1 MKRSRFEA
9 ETIFIELKLKYFHNF
24 QQFRRKKY
32 AKRKLP
38 KCLVYDESAS
48 TENSLSAL
56 VQAPDNQTD
65 ETYQSTV
72 CVQKTIKGRAIQSML
87 LKGMAKFHDV
97 IEEAKETHSIAAIRK
112 LFPKEFSQQIDN
124 QEQILDEYRRVE
136 EALKNDEKLQ
146 EELKKVESKDAGNL
160 LNFLE
165 KELSRLEGEKR
176 AHALYLLAERERYS
190 RQAATMGK
198 SEFEEQ
204 FRSDAIT
211 LYLENILL
219 EGVHRATDDN
229 SREFIR
235 KVAKQIDRKASKSV
249 TFDEEVEQFSDES
262 NTEDVSEG
270 SGIAGEIPDQK
281 VVLELLKDNMMPQIM
296 DRIKNE
302 QLLGQQKKFLM
313 AAHQDLFREEFE
325 QAKLEQE
332 LIMCADILND
342 FIELA
347 TADYLSPAESFESH
361 TSIEAE
367 VLASQI
373 VKQILNEMIE
383 MNFEFSPSSTE
394 HSSSNGSY
402 DGDYSN
408 VQSTSDA
415 DTTTDLLANQVVQSI
430 LNEILENSFS
440 STTEFSESHTSDT
453 N

>member
-1 MKRSRFEA
+1 MRQK
-9 ETIFIELKLKYFHNF
+9 IFIELKLKRFHKF

-48 TENSLSAL
+48 TDCPMSAL
-56 VQAPDNQTD
+56 TQAPDSQTD
-65 ETYQSTV
+65 ETYQNTV
-72 CVQKTIKGRAIQSML
+72 CIQKTIKGRAIQSML

-97 IEEAKETHSIAAIRK
+97 IEETKETHSIAAIRK

-146 EELKKVESKDAGNL
+146 QELKKVESKDAGNL

-165 KELSRLEGEKR
+165 KELHRLEGEKR

-190 RQAATMGK
+190 RQAASMGK
-198 SEFEEQ
+198 TEFEEQ

-211 LYLENILL
+211 LYLENILI
-219 EGVHRATDDN
+219 EGVHRAADDN
-229 SREFIR
+229 SREYIR

-249 TFDEEVEQFSDES
+249 TFDEEVDQFSDES
-262 NTEDVSEG
+262 NTENVSE
-270 SGIAGEIPDQK
+270 SSCKADEIPDQK
-281 VVLELLKDNMMPQIM
+281 IVLELLKDNMMPQIM

-302 QLLGQQKKFLM
+302 HLLAQQKKFLM
-313 AAHQDLFREEFE
+313 LAHQDLFKEEFE
-325 QAKLEQE
+325 EAKLELE
-332 LIMCADILND
+332 RIMCIEILND
-342 FIELA
+342 YIELA
-347 TADYLSPAESFESH
+347 TADYPSPAESIESH
-361 TSIEAE
+361 ASKEAE
-367 VLASQI
+367 VLAAQI

-383 MNFEFSPSSTE
+383 SNFEFSPSSTE

-415 DTTTDLLANQVVQSI
+415 DSTTDVLANQVVQSI

-440 STTEFSESHTSDT
+440 STTEFTESQTSDT

>member
-1 MKRSRFEA
+1 M
-9 ETIFIELKLKYFHNF
+9 IFIELKLKHFHKF

-48 TENSLSAL
+48 TEGSMSAL
-56 VQAPDNQTD
+56 VQAPDSQSD

-72 CVQKTIKGRAIQSML
+72 CLQKTIKGRAIQSML
-87 LKGMAKFHDV
+87 LKGMAKFQDV

-160 LNFLE
+160 LSFLE
-165 KELSRLEGEKR
+165 KELHRLEGEKR

-204 FRSDAIT
+204 FRNDAIT

-229 SREFIR
+229 SREYIR

-249 TFDEEVEQFSDES
+249 TFDEDVDQFSDES

-270 SGIAGEIPDQK
+270 SGKLAEIPQQK
-281 VVLELLKDNMMPQIM
+281 VVIELLKDNMLPKIIN
-296 DRIKNE
+296 RIKNE
-302 QLLGQQKKFLM
+302 HLLVRQKKFLM
-313 AAHQDLFREEFE
+313 SAHHDLFKEEFE
-325 QAKLEQE
+325 EAKLEQE
-332 LIMCADILND
+332 RKLCAEILND
-342 FIELA
+342 FIEIA
-347 TADYLSPAESFESH
+347 TAECLSPAESVESQE
-361 TSIEAE
+361 SKQAGE
-367 VLASQI
+367 LASQI
-373 VKQILNEMIE
+373 VTQILNEMIE
-383 MNFEFSPSSTE
+383 VNFEFSPSSTE

-415 DTTTDLLANQVVQSI
+415 DSTTDFLANQVVQSI

-440 STTEFSESHTSDT
+440 STTEFTIESKSSDT